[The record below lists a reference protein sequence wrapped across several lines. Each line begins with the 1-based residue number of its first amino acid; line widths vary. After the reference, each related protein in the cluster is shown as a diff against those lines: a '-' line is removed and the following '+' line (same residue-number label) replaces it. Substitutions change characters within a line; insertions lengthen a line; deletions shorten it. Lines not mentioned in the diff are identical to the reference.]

1 MTEAEQ
7 QMVEHW
13 DSVSEAVLAFSAK
26 HNVPPQYVIEE
37 FCVDSEFPTE
47 MTYE

>member
-13 DSVSEAVLAFSAK
+13 DSVSEAVLSFSEK
-26 HNVPPQYVIEE
+26 HNINPMYTILE
-37 FCVDSEFPTE
+37 FCCENDYPEE
-47 MTYE
+47 LIYE